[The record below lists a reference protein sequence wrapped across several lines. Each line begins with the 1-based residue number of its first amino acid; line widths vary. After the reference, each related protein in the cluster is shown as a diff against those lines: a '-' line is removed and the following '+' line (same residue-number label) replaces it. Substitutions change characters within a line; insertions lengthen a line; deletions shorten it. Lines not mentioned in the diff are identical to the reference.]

1 MEQEIGFWRRVALSF
16 VAFFAVL
23 FNKQFATQV
32 YQLRKE
38 QRGEL
43 LPTPAALPSPGALP
57 VPGALPTEEQPTRKT
72 AHDRHDA
79 LQLLSMFQRDGR
91 LIDFLQEDIAA
102 FSDAEVGAA
111 ARAVHDGCS
120 KALQSYFALEP
131 VYCEPEGAS
140 IVVKDG
146 FDPSAVRLTGN
157 VMGSPPFRGSLKH
170 HGWRAREVKM
180 PSNPQGQDPAILAP
194 AEVELP

>member
-43 LPTPAALPSPGALP
+43 LPVPAALPE
-57 VPGALPTEEQPTRKT
+57 EEQPEEKQPIEEQPDRKT
-72 AHDRHDA
+72 APDRHDA

-102 FSDAEVGAA
+102 FSDSEVGAA

-140 IVVKDG
+140 IVLKDG

-170 HGWRAREVKM
+170 HGWRAKEVKM
-180 PSNPQGQDPAILAP
+180 PSSPQGQDPAILAP